1 MNKLYYNKIINKII
15 NSKTDEAWCI
25 NDVPS
30 LWKAQVEE
38 LLNEQHKNR

>member
-1 MNKLYYNKIINKII
+1 MKKLYYNKIVNKII
-15 NSKTDEAWCI
+15 NPKTDEAWCI

-38 LLNEQHKNR
+38 LLNEQNQKW